1 MILEDIIRNK
11 RIELEESKKIL
22 PIREILNNVNFLP
35 SRSNFKSAIT
45 RPGKLSLIAEIKKMS
60 PSAGIIFRDFN
71 PKLIAK
77 DYIFGG
83 ARALSVLTDNK
94 FFGGNPGD
102 IRSIKLECRVPILR
116 KDFIIDKY
124 QVFESKQI
132 GADAVLLIVRLLKD
146 DELKTLI
153 YLAREIGLEALVEV
167 HSEEEL
173 KRAIA
178 ADADIIGINNRDLDN
193 LKIDLG
199 LTERL
204 IKRIPKNITVVSE
217 SGIKN
222 HADLLYVKNLG
233 VNAVLIGETFLKSDN
248 IPAKVKEVM
257 GD

>member
-11 RIELEESKKIL
+11 RIELEESKKNL
-22 PIREILNNVNFLP
+22 PIKELLNSVNFLP

-77 DYIFGG
+77 DYIQGG
-83 ARALSVLTDNK
+83 AKALSVLTDSK
-94 FFGGNPGD
+94 FFGGKPED
-102 IRSIKLECRVPILR
+102 IRSIKLEYKVPILR

-132 GADAVLLIVRLLKD
+132 GADAILLIARLLKD
-146 DELKTLI
+146 DELKTLL
-153 YLAREIGLEALVEV
+153 YLAYEIGLEALVEV

-173 KRAIA
+173 KRAVA
-178 ADADIIGINNRDLDN
+178 AGASIIGINNRDLDN

-222 HADLLYVKNLG
+222 RTDLEYVKNLG
-233 VNAVLIGETFLKSDN
+233 VNAVLIGETFLKSDD
-248 IPAKVKEVM
+248 ILTKVKEVM
-257 GD
+257 GS